1 MLGGKLWMV
10 LVDASCYVVKK
21 SMYVWIYR
29 GTKKNFCWSSTK
41 CQNFDYVACYV
52 LSNLFYSVYQ
62 RNNDLLFKWRDRF
75 VSTKKSI
82 FASTVCNSF
91 CSLVKPA
98 RYFLRVSQ
106 KDWKYW
112 KFTIIDDTS
121 LTSIFTSLHHWKAW
135 IWCQSPS
142 ILDPI
147 DIGCGI
153 SRRSTIQKSCCAFFH
168 HFQFRISGYTWEP
181 RRQISLCKRIPKSN

>member
-1 MLGGKLWMV
+1 MYGYTEELKKTF
-10 LVDASCYVVKK
+10 VDHQPSAKTLITLHVMFS
-21 SMYVWIYR
+21 
-29 GTKKNFCWSSTK
+29 
-41 CQNFDYVACYV
+41 A
-52 LSNLFYSVYQ
+52 
-62 RNNDLLFKWRDRF
+62 
-75 VSTKKSI
+75 I
-82 FASTVCNSF
+82 FSTVYIREIMIYYLNGETDLYQQKNPFLPPQSVTLF
-91 CSLVKPA
+91 FSLVKPA